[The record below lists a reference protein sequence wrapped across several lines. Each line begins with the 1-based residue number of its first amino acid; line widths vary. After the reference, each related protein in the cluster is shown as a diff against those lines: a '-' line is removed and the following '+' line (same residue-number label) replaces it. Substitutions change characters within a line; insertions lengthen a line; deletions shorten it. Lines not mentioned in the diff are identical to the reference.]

1 MSMALVIFKC
11 SGGGADCGGDGSAD
25 CGRESGG
32 GESSSTA
39 LAGTRTRNL
48 SIMSPALYH

>member
-1 MSMALVIFKC
+1 MLVTFKYN
-11 SGGGADCGGDGSAD
+11 GGGADCGGDGSAD
-25 CGRESGG
+25 CGRDFGG

-39 LAGTRTRNL
+39 PAGTRTRNL